1 MFRGR
6 YFLVSFNENIE
17 IDGMNVQKIGK
28 ALSSKTRW
36 AILQL
41 LGQQKMD
48 VSRIAES
55 LKQTEANISA
65 QIKILEKAGLII
77 SHYEPGEHGVR
88 KICEPACKKL
98 TISII

>member
-1 MFRGR
+1 MKTP
-6 YFLVSFNENIE
+6 EIE
-17 IDGMNVQKIGK
+17 ISNGEVTKVFK
-28 ALSSKTRW
+28 ALASETRW
-36 AILQL
+36 KILKL
-41 LGQQKMD
+41 LTNGSNLD

-88 KICEPACKKL
+88 KVCEPACEKL
-98 TISII
+98 IIRLL